1 MALEDNASVHSVL
14 TQPVDGLVRDGGAES
29 VCAALKDL
37 GTEADP
43 RVRHGSLRTVLLE
56 QPGERQPAQLRH
68 NATITSVGTGQRDFP
83 VRFKFTRRDES

>member
-29 VCAALKDL
+29 ACAALKDL

-68 NATITSVGTGQRDFP
+68 NAHHIRRHRPARFP
-83 VRFKFTRRDES
+83 GKIQIHSP

>member
-1 MALEDNASVHSVL
+1 MVQFMTEEQKAYLRHS
-14 TQPVDGLVRDGGAES
+14 RN
-29 VCAALKDL
+29 L

-68 NATITSVGTGQRDFP
+68 NGTITYVGAGQRDLR
-83 VRFKFTRRDES
+83 VRFKFARRDEA

>member
-56 QPGERQPAQLRH
+56 QPGERQPAHCGTTRPSH
-68 NATITSVGTGQRDFP
+68 TSAPASEISR
-83 VRFKFTRRDES
+83 

>member
-29 VCAALKDL
+29 LCAALKDL

-43 RVRHGSLRTVLLE
+43 RVRHGSLRTIFLE
-56 QPGERQPAQLRH
+56 QPGEPKSAQLRH
-68 NATITSVGTGQRDFP
+68 NGTITYVGAGQRDLP

>member
-1 MALEDNASVHSVL
+1 MALEDSASVHSVL

-29 VCAALKDL
+29 VSAALKDL

-56 QPGERQPAQLRH
+56 QPGESDNRRSCGTTRPSHTSAPASEISR
-68 NATITSVGTGQRDFP
+68 
-83 VRFKFTRRDES
+83 